1 VDSRWYDAFVR
12 VVFYTHPHLFDAAL
26 PLARELS
33 RLVELHLFLELTPG
47 AWSAV
52 FETAPAS
59 PARGIVPADPILG
72 ACVPARIRAYWCDAA
87 SFHLVSYGNRRTIH
101 PSSLPVSHAACRFLA
116 ALRPDILHLDD
127 VSLRLALDY
136 PELPRIDV
144 LSVHDPEIHSGER
157 NWRRDLARW
166 LTFRKVRRFVLH
178 NHAQVE
184 RFRDRYGLSR
194 DRVAVNHLG
203 VYTTFQEWGDD
214 AAREEPRTAL
224 FFGRTSQYKGLD
236 LLYRAMPLVARQLTD
251 VRLIVAGGPAYGYQP
266 PAPPRLT
273 NGGRI
278 ELIERYIPAAEVAA
292 LMRRAAVVICPYTD
306 ATQSGVVLTAYA
318 FGKPIVATRVG
329 GLPEYVRDGETGIV
343 VEPGDAEA
351 LAAAIG
357 RVLLDDGLRRTL
369 RAGVERVAANELSW
383 ASRARDLVTLYSER
397 AWPPRQP

>member
-1 VDSRWYDAFVR
+1 VVSRWYDAVVR

-33 RLVELHLFLELTPG
+33 RLVELHLILELTPG

-52 FETAPAS
+52 FETAPAT
-59 PARGIVPADPILG
+59 PARGIVPADPVL
-72 ACVPARIRAYWCDAA
+72 AVCVPGRIRSYWGDAA
-87 SFHLVSYGNRRTIH
+87 SFHLVSYGNRRTMH
-101 PSSLPVSHAACRFLA
+101 PASLPVSHGACRFLA
-116 ALRPDILHLDD
+116 ALRPDILHFDD

-166 LTFRKVRRFVLH
+166 LTFRKVHRFVLH

-184 RFRDRYGLSR
+184 RFHERYRLSR
-194 DRVAVNHLG
+194 DRVVVNHLG
-203 VYTTFQEWGDD
+203 VYTTFQEWTDGG

-224 FFGRTSQYKGLD
+224 FFGRTSRYKGLD
-236 LLYRAMPLVARQLTD
+236 LLYRAMPLVARQLSD

-266 PAPPRLT
+266 PAPPRLD

-278 ELIERYIPAAEVAA
+278 ELIDRYIPAAEVAA

-318 FGKPIVATRVG
+318 FGTPIVATRVG

-343 VEPGDAEA
+343 VSPGDAEA

-357 RVLLDDGLRRTL
+357 RVLLDDGLRCAL

-383 ASRARDLVTLYSER
+383 VSRARALLTLYAETVEQ
-397 AWPPRQP
+397 RQL